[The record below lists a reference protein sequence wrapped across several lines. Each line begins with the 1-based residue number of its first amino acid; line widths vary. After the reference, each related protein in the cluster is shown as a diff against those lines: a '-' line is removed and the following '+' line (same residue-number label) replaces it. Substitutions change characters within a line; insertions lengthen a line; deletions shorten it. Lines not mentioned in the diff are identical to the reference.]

1 MNGEPEM
8 KSREMK
14 KKTNKQT
21 KSRAKKM
28 IKWKKENQQL
38 ESTIRIK
45 GKRKI
50 IKICLIPDEAESRA

>member
-1 MNGEPEM
+1 MIEVTIDVIELIGNLKAKNMNGEPEM

-28 IKWKKENQQL
+28 IK
-38 ESTIRIK
+38 
-45 GKRKI
+45 
-50 IKICLIPDEAESRA
+50 